1 MTRLHRT
8 ALTLCEKIQ
17 CAVKALANHE
27 EHGVITDLSREFDL
41 SRPTVYEVK
50 DRACEVLKA
59 HFEKS
64 ELAGQPVCVMVDEAQ
79 LQRTIVALRA
89 MSPNALSAIED
100 MLPIIY
106 PGVAPSF
113 GKIQSITARAEANAR
128 VFNAQADRSKIQAGA
143 LDELFSQ
150 GDPVLG
156 GVGLDSG
163 YLFGLSRRASRSG
176 ADWAEVLRDAQAQ
189 GLDLSMVVKDAG
201 LGIDAGVREVFPDA
215 ERRDDGFHALY
226 EMNKVQRQLEQKA

>member
-8 ALTLCEKIQ
+8 ALTLSEKIE
-17 CAVKALANHE
+17 CAVRALAHHE
-27 EHGVITDLSREFDL
+27 EPGVITDLSREFGL

-50 DRACEVLKA
+50 ETTAEVLKA

-64 ELAGQPVCVMVDEAQ
+64 GLGGQPVCVVVDEAQ
-79 LQRTIVALRA
+79 LRRTLVARRA
-89 MSPNALSAIED
+89 MSPNALRPIED

-113 GKIQSITARAEANAR
+113 GKIQSITARAEANAT
-128 VFNAQADRSKIQAGA
+128 VFNAQADLSKIRAGA

-156 GVGLDSG
+156 GVDLDSG
-163 YLFGLSRRASRSG
+163 YLFGLSLRASRSG
-176 ADWAEVLRDAQAQ
+176 ADWAEVLKAGQAQ
-189 GLDLSMVVKDAG
+189 GLDLSVVVNDAG
-201 LGIDAGVREVFPDA
+201 LGIDAGGARGVS
-215 ERRDDGFHALY
+215 
-226 EMNKVQRQLEQKA
+226 